1 MARVDFF
8 YVERTGEVLV
18 NEINTVPGFTKSS
31 MYPKLWE
38 KLGILNWDLSDRLIR
53 LALNRKK

>member
-1 MARVDFF
+1 
-8 YVERTGEVLV
+8 VERTGEVLV

-53 LALNRKK
+53 LVLNRKK